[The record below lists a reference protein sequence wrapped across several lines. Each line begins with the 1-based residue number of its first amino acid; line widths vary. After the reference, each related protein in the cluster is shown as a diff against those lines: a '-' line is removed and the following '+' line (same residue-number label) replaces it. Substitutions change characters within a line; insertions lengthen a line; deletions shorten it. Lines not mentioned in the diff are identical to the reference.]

1 MNIQKLLQKKIKQ
14 SFLRNKIPKHFNP
27 IIQCVTNKL
36 NVHYQINGIIQIA
49 NILKKNPSELAKNII
64 NMSELKKICSKI
76 TVSHP
81 GFINLTLN
89 VQWIQEN
96 LEKSYKCF
104 RLNISYTNPKTV
116 IIDYSSPNVAKEM
129 HVGHLRSTIIGDSTA
144 RILEFL
150 GDKVIRTNHI
160 GDWGTQFGMLI
171 AYLQNK
177 KKDHVLKNISLEKL
191 EKYYKK
197 AKLKFN
203 EEKSFLKKSKKTVVL
218 LQSGNSYITKIWKTL
233 VDITIKENQSIYD
246 QLGVSLKKQ
255 HILGESFYNKLLP
268 SIINDLLKRK
278 IAVIKKG
285 SVIIFLKELKNK
297 LGDDMGVIMQKSD
310 GAFLYIS
317 TDVACLKYRFNDL
330 KADRIIYYV
339 DSRQK
344 QHFQQIEIICKKSG
358 YIPNNFNIEH
368 HIFGMMLSNDNK
380 PFKTRSGKNIKLT
393 KLIHESIERAK
404 VIIKQKN
411 PNLLGKKLDKTA
423 HVIGI
428 GALKYADLSKNRK
441 MNYVFNWNNML
452 RFEGNTALYIQ
463 YAYTRILS
471 IFKKN
476 KIYPFNLKNDI
487 ILLENQE
494 IILGIQL
501 LQFEEILYSASK
513 NGIPNIICSYL
524 YRLSVSFSHF
534 YENYPI
540 FSENKIHIKYS
551 RLKLSALIA
560 KTIKIGLSLL
570 GIETVDYM

>member
-14 SFLRNKIPKHFNP
+14 SFLKNKIPKHFNP
-27 IIQCVTNKL
+27 IIQCVTNKP
-36 NVHYQINGIIQIA
+36 NIHYQINGIIQIA

-64 NMSELKKICSKI
+64 NMSELNQLCSKI
-76 TVSHP
+76 TVTYP

-89 VQWIQEN
+89 VQWIQKK
-96 LEKSYKCF
+96 LEKSYTCF

-116 IIDYSSPNVAKEM
+116 VIDYSSPNVAKEM
-129 HVGHLRSTIIGDSTA
+129 HVGHLRSTIIGDATA

-150 GDKVIRTNHI
+150 GNKVIRANHI
-160 GDWGTQFGMLI
+160 GDWGIQFGMLI
-171 AYLQNK
+171 TYLQNK
-177 KKDHVLKNISLEKL
+177 KKINILENMPLKKL
-191 EKYYKK
+191 EIYYKK
-197 AKLKFN
+197 AKLKFDK
-203 EEKSFLKKSKKTVVL
+203 EKNFLQKTKKNVVL
-218 LQSGNSYITKIWKTL
+218 LQSGDLHVTKIWKKL
-233 VDITIKENQSIYD
+233 VNITIKENQLIYD
-246 QLGVSLKKQ
+246 QLGVSLKKK
-255 HILGESFYNKLLP
+255 HILGESFYSKLLP
-268 SIINDLLKRK
+268 SIINDLLKQK

-285 SVIIFLKELKNK
+285 SVIVFLKELKNK
-297 LGDDMGVIMQKSD
+297 LGDDMGVIIQKSD

-317 TDVACLKYRFNDL
+317 TDIACLKYRFNDL

-339 DSRQK
+339 DSRQQ
-344 QHFQQIEIICKKSG
+344 QHFQQIEIICRKSG
-358 YIPNNFNIEH
+358 YIANNFKIEH

-404 VIIKQKN
+404 EIIKQKN
-411 PNLLGKKLDKTA
+411 PGLLGEKLNKIA

-428 GALKYADLSKNRK
+428 GSLKYADLSKNRK
-441 MNYVFNWNNML
+441 MNYVFNWDNML

-476 KIYPFNLKNDI
+476 KISQFNLKNNI

-494 IILGIQL
+494 IKLGIQL
-501 LQFEEILYSASK
+501 LQFEEILYSAAK
-513 NGIPNIICSYL
+513 KGVPHIICSYL

-534 YENYPI
+534 YEKYPI
-540 FSENKIHIKYS
+540 FLENKIHIKYS

-570 GIETVDYM
+570 GIKTVDYM